1 MERFLWICLG
11 GAFGSGA
18 RYLLSG
24 WVQEK
29 LGAGFPWGTL
39 SVNILGSFLIAV
51 IMQLAISTGQV
62 SPLLRLTLTTG
73 VIGGFTT
80 YSAFN
85 YETFALMQQRA
96 WLLAG
101 ANVAATLV
109 ACMIAGYLGQASAK
123 WMASG

>member
-1 MERFLWICLG
+1 MERFLWICVG

-24 WVQEK
+24 WVQES
-29 LGAGFPWGTL
+29 LGAQFPWGTL
-39 SVNILGSFLIAV
+39 AVNVVGSFLIALV
-51 IMQLAISTGQV
+51 MQLAISTGQV
-62 SPLLRLTLTTG
+62 SPLLRMTLTTG

-96 WLLAG
+96 WLLAN

-109 ACMIAGYLGQASAK
+109 LCMLAGYLGQASAK

>member
-1 MERFLWICLG
+1 MERFLWICVG

-24 WVQEK
+24 WVQQS
-29 LGAGFPWGTL
+29 LGAPFPWGTL
-39 SVNILGSFLIAV
+39 SVNVVGSFLIAMV
-51 IMQLAISTGQV
+51 MQLAISTGQV

-73 VIGGFTT
+73 VVGGFTT

-96 WLLAG
+96 WLLAS
-101 ANVAATLV
+101 ANIAATLV